1 MLYPTFARRSNW
13 LPEVFNDFFDTD
25 IVPRVNVTAPA
36 INVKE
41 SKTEYTVELAAPG
54 MKKENFMVTINHEG
68 NLNIKMENK
77 KEANEED
84 KSVHYLRREFSYS
97 TYEQT
102 LILPDD
108 VNRDKIAA
116 NVNDGVLT
124 VVLPKI
130 VKEEVKVARQ
140 ISVG

>member
-1 MLYPTFARRSNW
+1 
-13 LPEVFNDFFDTD
+13 
-25 IVPRVNVTAPA
+25 
-36 INVKE
+36 
-41 SKTEYTVELAAPG
+41 

>member
-1 MLYPTFARRSNW
+1 
-13 LPEVFNDFFDTD
+13 
-25 IVPRVNVTAPA
+25 
-36 INVKE
+36 
-41 SKTEYTVELAAPG
+41 
-54 MKKENFMVTINHEG
+54 
-68 NLNIKMENK
+68 
-77 KEANEED
+77 
-84 KSVHYLRREFSYS
+84 
-97 TYEQT
+97 
-102 LILPDD
+102 D